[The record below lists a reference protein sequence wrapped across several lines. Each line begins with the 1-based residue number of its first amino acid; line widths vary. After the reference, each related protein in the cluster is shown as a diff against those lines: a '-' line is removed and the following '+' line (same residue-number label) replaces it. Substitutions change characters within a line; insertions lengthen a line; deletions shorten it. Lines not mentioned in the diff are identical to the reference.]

1 MAASNDKVLLEIKGL
16 SKAFPGVQALES
28 VDLDIREGEVHAL
41 LGENGA
47 GKSTLIKILSGAY
60 PKDRGEILYQ
70 GKPIEIKTPHHAQQL
85 GISTIYQ
92 EFNLGPDLTVPENI
106 FLGHL
111 PQRGP
116 LIDWGLAKTRSEEIL
131 NRLGIKLPMD
141 VPARKLTVAEQQLVE
156 IAKAL
161 ARETRLLIMDEPSA
175 VLGEKDLEKLFQVV
189 RALKAEGI
197 SIIYIS
203 HRLVEIFEIA
213 DRVTVLK
220 DGHLVETRDV
230 ADVTM
235 PELVRLMIGRDL
247 QDVYPLRAAAI
258 GEVLLEVKNINRP
271 GVLHDISF
279 QVRAGEIVGIAGMR
293 GAGRTELARAIF
305 GADPHQGT
313 ITLDGKSMTVRT
325 PQDAIRHRVALVTE
339 DRKAEGL
346 FLKLSVSTNT
356 TISGLKAL
364 CRASIIQLRR
374 ETAVVAKLIELL
386 KIKAPNAN
394 FIVGNMSGG
403 NQQKVIL
410 ARWLNIGARVLLLD
424 EPTRGIDVGSK
435 SEIYQIMEQ
444 LTQQGA
450 GLVMI
455 SSELPEILGMSDRVL
470 VMHEGKLVKELSRAE
485 ASEESIMVYAT
496 GSHLVEAAA

>member
-1 MAASNDKVLLEIKGL
+1 MKTATATNILELKGI
-16 SKAFPGVQALES
+16 SKAFPGVQALQG
-28 VDLDIREGEVHAL
+28 VDLFLRKGEIHAL

-60 PKDRGEILYQ
+60 SKDQGEFLFDGQHVAIRN
-70 GKPIEIKTPHHAQQL
+70 PHHAQQL

-92 EFNLGPDLTVPENI
+92 EFNLATHLTVPENI

-111 PQRGP
+111 PRRGP
-116 LIDWGLAKTRSEEIL
+116 IVDWVAARAKAEEVLA
-131 NRLGIKLPMD
+131 RLGVTLPMN
-141 VPARKLTVAEQQLVE
+141 VPTGRLSVAEQQLVE

-161 ARETRLLIMDEPSA
+161 ARQCRVLIMDEPSA
-175 VLGEKDLEKLFQVV
+175 VLGEEDLEKLFEVM
-189 RALKAEGI
+189 RSLKAQGI

-220 DGHLVETRDV
+220 DGSLVGTREV
-230 ADVTM
+230 AEVDM
-235 PELVRLMIGRDL
+235 AQLVRMMIGRDL
-247 QDVYPLRAAAI
+247 QDVYPKRGNPA
-258 GEVLLEVKNINRP
+258 GDVLLEVQGLSRP

-305 GADPHQGT
+305 GADAAKGAVSLAGQPLKIHA
-313 ITLDGKSMTVRT
+313 
-325 PQDAIRHRVALVTE
+325 PEDAIRHRVALVTE

-346 FLKLSVSTNT
+346 FLQQSVKNNI

-364 CRASIIQLRR
+364 CRAWIIRRGQENEQVKSLIKQLR
-374 ETAVVAKLIELL
+374 
-386 KIKAPNAN
+386 IKTPSMEHL
-394 FIVGNMSGG
+394 VSGMSGG

-435 SEIYQIMEQ
+435 HEIYQLMAQ
-444 LTQQGA
+444 LAEKGV
-450 GLVMI
+450 GLIMI
-455 SSELPEILGMSDRVL
+455 SSELPEVLGMSDRIL
-470 VMHEGKLVKELSRAE
+470 VMREGRLVKELSRAE
-485 ASEESIMVYAT
+485 ASEETIMSYA
-496 GSHLVEAAA
+496 AN

>member
-1 MAASNDKVLLEIKGL
+1 MAVSNDKVLLEIKGL
-16 SKAFPGVQALES
+16 SKAFPGVQALEA
-28 VDLDIREGEVHAL
+28 VDLDVREGEVHAL

-60 PKDRGEILYQ
+60 PKDRGDILYQ

-92 EFNLGPDLTVPENI
+92 EFNLGPDLTVPENV

-111 PQRGP
+111 PHRGP
-116 LIDWGLAKTRSEEIL
+116 LVDWGVAKIRATEIL
-131 NRLGIKLPMD
+131 DRLGIKLPMD
-141 VPARKLTVAEQQLVE
+141 VPASKLTVAEQQLVE

-175 VLGEKDLEKLFQVV
+175 VLGDKDLEKLYQVV
-189 RALKAEGI
+189 RTLKAEGI
-197 SIIYIS
+197 AIIYIS

-220 DGHLVETRDV
+220 DGRLVGTRNV
-230 ADVTM
+230 TDVTM
-235 PELVRLMIGRDL
+235 PELVRMMIGRDL
-247 QDVYPLRAAAI
+247 QDVYPKRTAAA
-258 GEVLLEVKNINRP
+258 GDVLLEVKNINRP

-313 ITLDGKSMTVRT
+313 ITLSGKSLTIRS
-325 PQDAIRHRVALVTE
+325 PQDAIRNRVALVTE

-364 CRASIIQLRR
+364 CQAGIIRLRR
-374 ETAVVAKLIELL
+374 ETAVVAKLIEQLT
-386 KIKAPNAN
+386 IKAPSAN

-403 NQQKVIL
+403 NQQKVVL
-410 ARWLNIGARVLLLD
+410 ARWLNIGARVLLMD

-435 SEIYQIMEQ
+435 SEIYQLMAQLAEQ
-444 LTQQGA
+444 GV
-450 GLVMI
+450 GLIMI
-455 SSELPEILGMSDRVL
+455 SSELPEVLGMSDRVL
-470 VMHEGKLVKELSRAE
+470 VMHEGRLVKELSRAE

-496 GSHLVEAAA
+496 GSQTQAAAA